1 MKLELSPED
10 LVSSEWSVPC
20 PRCRAENLIKA
31 GHYSHKFIVCQGC
44 AHFMGISATGTS
56 VEVSHGGRSPRLM
69 LQSGLLYFIVFHIGF
84 FFGNGPLRRPS
95 LGSYG
100 RRWYIHFMVHYWHP
114 SYGDLCESWQTV
126 GS

>member
-69 LQSGLLYFIVFHIGF
+69 LQSGLLYFILGSSLATALYAGHRWGVMVGVGTFILWFIIGI
-84 FFGNGPLRRPS
+84 LATVTYAS
-95 LGSYG
+95 LGK
-100 RRWYIHFMVHYWHP
+100 R
-114 SYGDLCESWQTV
+114 
-126 GS
+126 